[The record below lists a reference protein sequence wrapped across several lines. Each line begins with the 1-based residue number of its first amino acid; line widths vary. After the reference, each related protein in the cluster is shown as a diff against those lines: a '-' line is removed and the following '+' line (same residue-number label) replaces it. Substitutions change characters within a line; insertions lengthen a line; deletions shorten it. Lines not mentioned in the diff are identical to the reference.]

1 MRELQYSLG
10 LLVNSRLRFQFVGE
24 IEQIRYAFPKECGA
38 KLRRICVTAKSLR
51 KKCLECRNKKKHPQG
66 ECRCLHEEFTIF
78 MDMVFFAKL
87 YLGDNKAPHIES
99 TESTDIF
106 YIKDPKDPNKE

>member
-1 MRELQYSLG
+1 MRCKITKNLCNGKIFEKEMFGMS
-10 LLVNSRLRFQFVGE
+10 
-24 IEQIRYAFPKECGA
+24 EQI
-38 KLRRICVTAKSLR
+38 
-51 KKCLECRNKKKHPQG
+51 KHPQG

-106 YIKDPKDPNKE
+106 YIKDPKDPNKESSS